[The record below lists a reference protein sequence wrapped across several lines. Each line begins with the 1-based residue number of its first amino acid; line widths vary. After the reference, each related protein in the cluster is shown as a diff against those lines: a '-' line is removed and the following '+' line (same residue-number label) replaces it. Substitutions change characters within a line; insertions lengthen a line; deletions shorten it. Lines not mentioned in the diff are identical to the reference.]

1 MTDRSSDAQ
10 HRLDPTCSEPIVIPL
25 HSSFL
30 YLRERPKGAK
40 LRLSS
45 SRSILLLARWNKGGE
60 VAVDPAALRICILRG
75 SKANEAAL
83 VLDHAVFS
91 FLCNL
96 DTDAFHVAFFAHRAC
111 EGAALVADLIDG
123 TFRFV
128 IRLAFFEW
136 YHLFQTFILSISIEI
151 QIGSWNWISCPGFG
165 KRFAGVY

>member
-1 MTDRSSDAQ
+1 MNQRPRLFSPQEDVVINPKRQRSWSWCRIQIRRHSMTDRSSDAQ

-96 DTDAFHVAFFAHRAC
+96 DTDAFHVAFFAHR
-111 EGAALVADLIDG
+111 
-123 TFRFV
+123 R
-128 IRLAFFEW
+128 
-136 YHLFQTFILSISIEI
+136 
-151 QIGSWNWISCPGFG
+151 
-165 KRFAGVY
+165 